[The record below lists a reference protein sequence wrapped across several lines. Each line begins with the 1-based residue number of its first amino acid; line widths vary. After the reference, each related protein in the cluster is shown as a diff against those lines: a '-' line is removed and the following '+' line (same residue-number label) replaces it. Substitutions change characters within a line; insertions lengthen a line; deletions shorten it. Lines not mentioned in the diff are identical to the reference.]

1 MDFHDE
7 ADLKVSSGI
16 VELLIGLDYDL
27 VGFAYIFSICSQ
39 TPTNLA
45 FYFKNISGVV
55 YEGDDMANFCP
66 DHSSSLIQ
74 RTKFTLKKVKS
85 TTISFKSYWR

>member
-27 VGFAYIFSICSQ
+27 VGFAYIFQFVRKLQQI
-39 TPTNLA
+39 
-45 FYFKNISGVV
+45 
-55 YEGDDMANFCP
+55 
-66 DHSSSLIQ
+66 
-74 RTKFTLKKVKS
+74 
-85 TTISFKSYWR
+85 